1 MHADYRKYLDPKV
14 LAKIGGLEL
23 RARLLV
29 EGYFTGM
36 HRSPYRG
43 ASVEFA
49 DHRQYVQGDDLRHL
63 DWKVYGRT
71 DKFYLKEYEQETNL
85 TCVLVVDGSESM
97 RYRSDNAP
105 MSKHEYATSLAAALA
120 YLALRQRDSVGL
132 ALFDEK
138 VTKYLRPSNHPAQWK
153 MLIQELLAATGPG
166 KTSIGTVL
174 DDLAE
179 RMAQRSLVV
188 VISDMFDD
196 PRKTLKGLR
205 HLQYRQHET
214 IVFNVWD
221 PAEITFPFAGP
232 TRFEGLE
239 GTGTLLTD
247 PRWLRARYLEQVDRF
262 IETLRGGCRQMRIDY
277 ERFDTSAA
285 LDTAISAY
293 LATRSAHIRSAGG
306 GVLRA
311 RAGG

>member
-14 LAKIGGLEL
+14 LAKISGLEL

-49 DHRQYVQGDDLRHL
+49 DHRQYVQGDDLRHI
-63 DWKVYGRT
+63 DWKVFGRT

-85 TCVLVVDGSESM
+85 TCMLVVDASESM
-97 RYRSDNAP
+97 AYRSESAP

-132 ALFDEK
+132 ALFNEK
-138 VTKYLRPSNHPAQWK
+138 VTRYLRPSNHPAQWK
-153 MLIQELLAATGPG
+153 TLIHELLAGTGPG
-166 KTSIGTVL
+166 KTSIRAVL

-179 RMAQRSLVV
+179 RLAHRSLVV
-188 VISDMFDD
+188 IISDMFDD
-196 PRKTLKGLR
+196 PRRALKGLR
-205 HLQYRQHET
+205 HLQYRRHEC

-221 PAEITFPFAGP
+221 PEELSFPFTGP

-239 GTGTLLTD
+239 DRGTLLTD
-247 PRWLRARYLEQVDRF
+247 PRWVRARYLEQVERF
-262 IETLRGGCRQMRIDY
+262 TDTLRGGCRQMQIDY
-277 ERFDTSAA
+277 ERFDTSSA

-293 LATRSAHIRSAGG
+293 LATRSAHIRAAGG

-311 RAGG
+311 RSGG